1 MLYNTIQ
8 GDIQCLQYKRQVLP
22 MSTHEAWGLGGSAV
36 SNWAVSEDLF
46 TPVQSLD
53 LSYLKSHRGEN
64 SNVLSDWVLKVKVKQ
79 IGQFTHLSL

>member
-1 MLYNTIQ
+1 MFTI
-8 GDIQCLQYKRQVLP
+8 VLP

-53 LSYLKSHRGEN
+53 LSYLKTHSGEKSSVLSNWVLGEN
-64 SNVLSDWVLKVKVKQ
+64 FS
-79 IGQFTHLSL
+79 HLCSFFLFHMQPM

>member
-1 MLYNTIQ
+1 MLYNT
-8 GDIQCLQYKRQVLP
+8 LQYKVTYNIYNTKVLP
-22 MSTHEAWGLGGSAV
+22 MSTHKAWGLGGSAL

-53 LSYLKSHRGEN
+53 LSYLKTHRGEN